1 VCDAYDATDHS
12 YCKTVGAALAVN
24 VICTILR
31 IVAIVL
37 GSMVSCCRPA
47 RFSTP
52 SVAIVATYPAGV
64 QAQGIPMATYPAGPQ
79 AQGIPRA
86 APANV

>member
-1 VCDAYDATDHS
+1 
-12 YCKTVGAALAVN
+12 
-24 VICTILR
+24 
-31 IVAIVL
+31 VL

-79 AQGIPRA
+79 AQGIPMA